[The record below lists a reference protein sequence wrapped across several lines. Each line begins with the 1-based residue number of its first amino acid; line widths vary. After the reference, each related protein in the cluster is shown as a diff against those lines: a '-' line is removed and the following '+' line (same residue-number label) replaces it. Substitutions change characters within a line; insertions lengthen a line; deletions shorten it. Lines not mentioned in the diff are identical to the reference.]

1 MTIREALS
9 DVKFND
15 FLDNGIQ
22 SYNNRPLPPAGM
34 KYNRTPFDAL
44 RDRGLLN
51 VESIKQEYILI
62 RERKSKLSSI
72 QRDAII
78 YLTNGA
84 MAAVVNFR
92 KNESES
98 KPKKVKS

>member
-9 DVKFND
+9 DVKFNE
-15 FLDNGIQ
+15 FLDMDIQ
-22 SYNNRPLPPAGM
+22 QYKNHPLPPAGM

-51 VESIKQEYILI
+51 VESIKQEYVLI

-72 QRDAII
+72 QRDAVIH
-78 YLTNGA
+78 LTNGA